1 MPIKKEIKLYKRYI
15 LTVCLTVTLA
25 LSSTFLGINI
35 RTRQLIQEENFIQ
48 ARALLNSVVVAFK
61 WNASYDGV
69 YVKKTAGVHSNKFL
83 ENPDIKDTAGN
94 IYTIRNPDIMTQE
107 ISVLAEQDG
116 LFRFHITS
124 LKPLNPVNSPDA
136 FEKEALKSFE
146 QGTKEFAI
154 TDFIRGRRFF
164 RFIAPLHVEKP
175 CLGCH
180 KQQEYRLGDVLGGI
194 SVSFDVENTREK
206 LTQNLIMIVIF
217 GILAI
222 LSLVGLIYYFTKRFI
237 NKIVLARQEIERL
250 ATIDGLTGL
259 YNRRYGMGR
268 FEEEVARSL
277 RVGRPLSC
285 LMVDIDHFKLVNDR
299 FGHLVGDEVLKT
311 TAACITET
319 LRQYDILYRFG
330 GEEFMLVLPETEL
343 PNAEKIAERIRLMIK
358 ERTATGIPITVSV
371 GITTVKDGDADP
383 NDIINRVDEALYHAK
398 NAGRDRTAVR

>member
-1 MPIKKEIKLYKRYI
+1 MPLKKEIKLYKRYI

-83 ENPDIKDTAGN
+83 KNPDITDTEGN
-94 IYTIRNPDIMTQE
+94 VYTIRNPDIMTQE
-107 ISVLAEQDG
+107 ISVLAEKDG

-124 LKPLNPVNSPDA
+124 LKPLNPVNTPDA
-136 FEKEALKSFE
+136 FEREALKLFE
-146 QGTKEFAI
+146 QGTREFAI
-154 TDFIRGRRFF
+154 TDVIRGRRFF
-164 RFIAPLHVEKP
+164 RFIAPLFVEKS

-180 KQQEYRLGDVLGGI
+180 KQQGYRLGEVRGGI
-194 SVSFDVENTREK
+194 SVSFDVENTSER

-217 GILAI
+217 GMLAT
-222 LSLVGLIYYFTKRFI
+222 LSLVGLIYYFTKRFV
-237 NKIVLARQEIERL
+237 NKIVLARQEIEHL

-259 YNRRYGMGR
+259 YNRRYGTGR
-268 FEEEVARSL
+268 FEEEVIRTL

-299 FGHLVGDEVLKT
+299 FGHPVGDEVLKT
-311 TAACITET
+311 AAACITEV
-319 LRQYDILYRFG
+319 LRQYDILYRYG

-343 PNAEKIAERIRLMIK
+343 SNAEKIAERIRLMIK

>member
-136 FEKEALKSFE
+136 FEREALKSFE
-146 QGTKEFAI
+146 HGTKEFAI

-194 SVSFDVENTREK
+194 SVSFDVEKTREK

-299 FGHLVGDEVLKT
+299 FGHPVGDEVLKT
-311 TAACITET
+311 AAACITEV
-319 LRQYDILYRFG
+319 LRQYDILYRYG

-343 PNAEKIAERIRLMIK
+343 SNAEKIAERIRLMIK